1 MEKYFIV
8 TIVLMVVA
16 MFISDL
22 VMWYKNRT
30 KKN

>member
-1 MEKYFIV
+1 MEKYFIG

-16 MFISDL
+16 MFISDF

>member
-1 MEKYFIV
+1 MEKYFIA

-22 VMWYKNRT
+22 VMWFKD
-30 KKN
+30 KKK